1 MVGMGGDR
9 HPLPRPLLHPAPT
22 GLPVLSCLLQCRGL
36 GEPVRERVR
45 GGAQGGVL
53 LAWCP
58 SKTPAK
64 PLPTAQALPA
74 ASAAA
79 PLLVGRGNPSAPRK
93 ELGFRSGTGGIYA
106 RDQPGV

>member
-1 MVGMGGDR
+1 MGMGGDR

-36 GEPVRERVR
+36 GEPVSERVG

-58 SKTPAK
+58 SKTPG
-64 PLPTAQALPA
+64 Q
-74 ASAAA
+74 AAA
-79 PLLVGRGNPSAPRK
+79 HCPGPASRLGRCSPL
-93 ELGFRSGTGGIYA
+93 GGQRESLSPQKGA
-106 RDQPGV
+106 GVQERDRRHIC